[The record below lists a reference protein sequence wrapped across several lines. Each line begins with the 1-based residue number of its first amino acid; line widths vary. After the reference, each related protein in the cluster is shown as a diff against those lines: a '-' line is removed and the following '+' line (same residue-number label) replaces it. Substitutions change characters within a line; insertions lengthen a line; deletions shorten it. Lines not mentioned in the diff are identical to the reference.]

1 MEATV
6 LIHPAEEGGFW
17 AEVSE
22 IPGCYSQGETIEEAL
37 SNTGEA
43 IETHL
48 MVLEEKLKEDLHDLS
63 VIEARKDEER
73 ISLEKLK
80 RRLSE

>member
-1 MEATV
+1 MEYTV
-6 LIHPAEEGGFW
+6 LTHPAEEGGFW
-17 AEVSE
+17 AEVPE

-37 SNTGEA
+37 SNSREA
-43 IETHL
+43 IEAHL